1 MHAKFTLYV
10 KLVKR
15 TIPTSLPSVLILF
28 GALYILSI
36 QQVSARSAGPVESVV
51 TTDPQRQPSSADAAQ
66 MLPISLTIAD
76 LGIHLDLKQGVYDAR
91 SNQWTIDDHA
101 AYITTQSATPIIY
114 AHNRPALFAPLRS
127 IEAGMTMTLTW
138 SDGTTASYRYTKT
151 RFVSPD
157 DGQILRE
164 VNDKTIILLTCN
176 GFFDESR
183 RLVYFEEQS

>member
-28 GALYILSI
+28 GALYILSTH
-36 QQVSARSAGPVESVV
+36 QVSARSAGPVESVV

-76 LGIHLDLKQGVYDAR
+76 LGIHLDLKQGAYDAR

-138 SDGTTASYRYTKT
+138 SDSTTVSYRYTKT

>member
-1 MHAKFTLYV
+1 
-10 KLVKR
+10 
-15 TIPTSLPSVLILF
+15 
-28 GALYILSI
+28 
-36 QQVSARSAGPVESVV
+36 
-51 TTDPQRQPSSADAAQ
+51 

-138 SDGTTASYRYTKT
+138 SDGATASYRYTKT

-176 GFFDESR
+176 GCFDESR